1 MTKRRN
7 ALEPTAHRAALVF
20 TVSVLVL
27 ISVVCAVF
35 LIAGIEIPNWFVV
48 AGRWIPALVA
58 LAVIVAY
65 KLPGGVLEWLQ
76 LRPRGFGRSI
86 GGSLISV
93 VVLMAVYVAVAVGYP
108 GAELKPWAAIGQAL
122 LLGIPMSVAFV
133 VSNIGEEAAWRG
145 FLQKAFS
152 PWGFWPASIVISVVW
167 VIFHIPLHGTMVLQG
182 ALDPHIGVATT
193 VVLFGL
199 GLFLSA
205 VTVRFGSVW
214 PAAFAHAVPFSVL
227 NLVENPEGL
236 SPGHLYGLTAVTIAV
251 LIVVAAV
258 IAPKENQPS

>member
-1 MTKRRN
+1 V
-7 ALEPTAHRAALVF
+7 LEPTVHRAALVF

-65 KLPGGVLEWLQ
+65 KFPGGVLERLQ
-76 LRPRGFGRSI
+76 LRP
-86 GGSLISV
+86 
-93 VVLMAVYVAVAVGYP
+93 
-108 GAELKPWAAIGQAL
+108 
-122 LLGIPMSVAFV
+122 
-133 VSNIGEEAAWRG
+133 
-145 FLQKAFS
+145 
-152 PWGFWPASIVISVVW
+152 WGFWRASIVIAVVW

-182 ALDPHIGVATT
+182 ALDPHIGVAST

-227 NLVENPEGL
+227 NLVEDPEGL